1 MPEIP
6 STQEPEAG
14 MPRVQGQPGYIARP
28 QKDYDGRAVVA
39 HIFNPTTQEAET
51 SRSEFKTSLIYK
63 ESSRLAKTFTQRN
76 PVFKTTTAITTTAK
90 KGERE
95 KEKHY

>member
-1 MPEIP
+1 MKIYPFVHLR
-6 STQEPEAG
+6 AG
-14 MPRVQGQPGYIARP
+14 VSLYANYTCSEKHYGPGL
-28 QKDYDGRAVVA
+28 VSLV
-39 HIFNPTTQEAET
+39 FNPTTQEAET

>member
-51 SRSEFKTSLIYK
+51 GGSVISWTTWAR
-63 ESSRLAKTFTQRN
+63 QRN
-76 PVFKTTTAITTTAK
+76 PTSEK
-90 KGERE
+90 KNNQSINQ
-95 KEKHY
+95 